1 MKISVSVMCMDYKD
15 MGRQFELLNDFTD
28 AYHWDVMDGNYVPNL
43 SLNLDMLK
51 TLSPVI
57 HKPIHAHLMVTR
69 PQDYV
74 EHLIELGVSEIS
86 LHIDTV
92 SRQMFRLMNLAEE
105 AGVAV
110 GAVLNPMETIDSL
123 QYVLGRLASVTV
135 MTVDPGFAGQKFIPE
150 MLDKIAALKELK
162 LKQGYK
168 YEIEVDGSVNPR
180 TFERLMDAG
189 AERFVLGSSGL
200 FTLGATL
207 EEAIAVARSFIPFK
221 NSSKV

>member
-1 MKISVSVMCMDYKD
+1 
-15 MGRQFELLNDFTD
+15 
-28 AYHWDVMDGNYVPNL
+28 
-43 SLNLDMLK
+43 
-51 TLSPVI
+51 
-57 HKPIHAHLMVTR
+57 
-69 PQDYV
+69 
-74 EHLIELGVSEIS
+74 
-86 LHIDTV
+86 
-92 SRQMFRLMNLAEE
+92 MFRLMNLAEE